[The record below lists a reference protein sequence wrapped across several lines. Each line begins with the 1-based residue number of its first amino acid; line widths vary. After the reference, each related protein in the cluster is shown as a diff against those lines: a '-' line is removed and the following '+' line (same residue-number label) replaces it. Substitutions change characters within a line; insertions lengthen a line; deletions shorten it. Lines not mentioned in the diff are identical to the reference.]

1 MAGRNTYKEDE
12 ILETPFDFKHLLRA
26 SVYVKKYAKK
36 IQTKNRANERVEV
49 IEMDELYSFVERKKP
64 NLRNDISK

>member
-1 MAGRNTYKEDE
+1 MFVLD
-12 ILETPFDFKHLLRA
+12 
-26 SVYVKKYAKK
+26 KKYAKK

-49 IEMDELYSFVERKKP
+49 IEMDELYSFVERKKQ